1 MKSLKMIAYMDDVV
15 LIGDLNIVKKATVC
29 FKELFTKIGLR
40 LNLLKCVL
48 LSNSPV
54 STIID
59 GIEIQAKLYSID
71 AIRHLG
77 SFLGNNDEITK
88 KLFEKLNSISDKID
102 RMMNLD
108 IKKHIKFTIIRL
120 CFSSNFNHI
129 FRSTNPLVTRP
140 LAQKF
145 NELRAKV
152 LSQLLGCKMFQI
164 PDHAY
169 LSPHYGGLGWTK
181 ASILTSCAFVGG
193 CRNAIFEFSERF
205 ADWEDLLM
213 TTQSSTVFA
222 LNEEISRIDVEKWG
236 RCFPQSFNGN
246 IPEKNVL
253 NLKYTLR
260 TLQKR
265 LTKIEK
271 ANHIDKQLICGIVQI
286 TSIPCGHGQFL
297 RIYLTIFLLVFFV
310 LFGFSISRFSSSFA
324 FE

>member
-1 MKSLKMIAYMDDVV
+1 
-15 LIGDLNIVKKATVC
+15 
-29 FKELFTKIGLR
+29 
-40 LNLLKCVL
+40 
-48 LSNSPV
+48 
-54 STIID
+54 
-59 GIEIQAKLYSID
+59 
-71 AIRHLG
+71 
-77 SFLGNNDEITK
+77 
-88 KLFEKLNSISDKID
+88 
-102 RMMNLD
+102 MMNLD
-108 IKKHIKFTIIRL
+108 IKKHIKFTIIKL

-222 LNEEISRIDVEKWG
+222 LNEEISRID
-236 RCFPQSFNGN
+236 
-246 IPEKNVL
+246 EKNGVDVFP
-253 NLKYTLR
+253 NHSMAIF
-260 TLQKR
+260 QK
-265 LTKIEK
+265 KM
-271 ANHIDKQLICGIVQI
+271 
-286 TSIPCGHGQFL
+286 F
-297 RIYLTIFLLVFFV
+297 
-310 LFGFSISRFSSSFA
+310 
-324 FE
+324 